1 MQNEKHH
8 ELAHVA
14 IVSGGSRG
22 IGRTI
27 ARSLIADGVNVAI
40 AARGDDGLKD
50 AREEF
55 GDRCSTHAFDVEKA
69 DECERLI
76 SEVVSA
82 WGHVDYLITCAG
94 SGKSAPPGM
103 ETADEWRRMIDVN
116 FLSATNMISYAL
128 PELRKRKGSIV
139 CISSIC
145 GHEALG
151 APVTYSASK
160 AALNAMV
167 NGLSRPLGLDGVR
180 INAVSP
186 GNIYFEGSVWEA
198 KSKDDPLGVQ
208 QMLETDVPLGRLGI
222 PEEVADAVC
231 FLLSRKASFISGERL
246 AVDGGQL
253 RS

>member
-8 ELAHVA
+8 EPTHIA

-27 ARSLIADGVNVAI
+27 ARSLIADGMNVAI

-55 GDRCSTHAFDVEKA
+55 GDRCSTHSFDVEKA
-69 DECERLI
+69 DECERLV

-82 WGHVDYLITCAG
+82 WGGVDHLITCAG
-94 SGKSAPPGM
+94 SGKSLPPGM

-151 APVTYSASK
+151 APVPYSASK

-167 NGLSRPLGLDGVR
+167 NGLARPLGRDGVR

-198 KSKDDPLGVQ
+198 KSTSDPLGLQ
-208 QMLETDVPLGRLGI
+208 RMLEAEVPLRRLGA

-231 FLLSRKASFISGERL
+231 FLLSEKASFISGERL
-246 AVDGGQL
+246 VVDGGQL